1 MHYGTVNWSLNVEG
15 KIPYIYAKYVYCL
28 NDESMP

>member
-15 KIPYIYAKYVYCL
+15 KILNIYAKYVYCL